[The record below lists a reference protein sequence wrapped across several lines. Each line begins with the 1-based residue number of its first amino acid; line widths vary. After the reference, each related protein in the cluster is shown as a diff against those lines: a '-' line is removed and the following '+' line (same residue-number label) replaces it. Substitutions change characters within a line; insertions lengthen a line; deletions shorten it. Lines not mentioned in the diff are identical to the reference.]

1 MADPLISSILCDFS
15 TSETGKVSQFSAANE
30 EAVKKKSL
38 SSQQKDTRLQFIT
51 YYFMLL
57 IHEHY
62 LNVDISAVVEAIS

>member
-15 TSETGKVSQFSAANE
+15 TSETGKVSQFSAASE

-38 SSQQKDTRLQFIT
+38 SSRQKDTRLQFIT
-51 YYFMLL
+51 YHFMFL

-62 LNVDISAVVEAIS
+62 FDVDISAVVEAIS